1 MATRGVRAAEENNQV
16 ARLAEGKN
24 AAVGA
29 AEPARRR

>member
-1 MATRGVRAAEENNQV
+1 MASLRVRAAEENPV

-24 AAVGA
+24 AAVGG

>member
-1 MATRGVRAAEENNQV
+1 MASLRVRAAEENPA

-24 AAVGA
+24 VAVGA